1 MIQSIQFLVR
11 NEHSI
16 SWIDSTAKSMQIG
29 CQQIQMKA
37 QLYTMYLPLTIT
49 DKATLAPKTKPT
61 SFFLPKLK
69 KYFSVITCNSE
80 IDNRSGIH
88 LNETTANKV

>member
-16 SWIDSTAKSMQIG
+16 SWINSTAKSMKIAS
-29 CQQIQMKA
+29 QQIQMKA

-69 KYFSVITCNSE
+69 K
-80 IDNRSGIH
+80 
-88 LNETTANKV
+88 

>member
-11 NEHSI
+11 NENSI
-16 SWIDSTAKSMQIG
+16 SWINSTAKSMKIG
-29 CQQIQMKA
+29 SQQIQMKA

-61 SFFLPKLK
+61 SFFLPKLNK
-69 KYFSVITCNSE
+69 QYLSVIACNSD
-80 IDNRSGIH
+80 ITGIH
-88 LNETTANKV
+88 LNQTTANKD

>member
-16 SWIDSTAKSMQIG
+16 STAKSMKIAS
-29 CQQIQMKA
+29 QQIQMKA

-61 SFFLPKLK
+61 SFFLPKL
-69 KYFSVITCNSE
+69 
-80 IDNRSGIH
+80 
-88 LNETTANKV
+88 NK

>member
-16 SWIDSTAKSMQIG
+16 SWINSTAKSMKIGSEQIK
-29 CQQIQMKA
+29 MKA
-37 QLYTMYLPLTIT
+37 QLYTMHLPLTIT

-69 KYFSVITCNSE
+69 K
-80 IDNRSGIH
+80 
-88 LNETTANKV
+88 